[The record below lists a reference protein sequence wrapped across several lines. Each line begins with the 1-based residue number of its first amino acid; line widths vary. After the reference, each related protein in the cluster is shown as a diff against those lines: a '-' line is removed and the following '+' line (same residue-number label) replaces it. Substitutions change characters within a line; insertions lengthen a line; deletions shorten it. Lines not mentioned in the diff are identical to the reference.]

1 MLEEVEDINNLRVY
15 YDSLL
20 FFDKHMNEKI
30 SKVYIILRIIKR
42 NFIHF
47 SRNCFVAVYKS
58 VVRSHLEHA
67 NSVHGIAEEKR
78 ILIHW
83 NEYR

>member
-1 MLEEVEDINNLRVY
+1 MLEEVEDTNILRVY

-20 FFDKHMNEKI
+20 FFDKHINEKN
-30 SKVYIILRIIKR
+30 KVYIMWRIIKI

-47 SRNCFVAVYKS
+47 SRNWFVALYKS
-58 VVRSHLEHA
+58 VVRSHLEYA

-83 NEYR
+83 NDYR